1 MTTSHPGTITY
12 VDADAQTQKVQSAAD
27 VPEPLRFADTTS
39 GKVPVVKVV
48 ARIAGGQRFIREYG
62 PNGELLRSTVQRR
75 S

>member
-12 VDADAQTQKVQSAAD
+12 VDADAHTEKVRSVAD
-27 VPEPLRFADTTS
+27 VPDRLRFADTAS
-39 GKVPVVKVV
+39 GKVPVVRVV